1 MSRGKRW
8 GMKRFP
14 RAAVWIVSFWS
25 LFLAFGQE
33 SGAREPRG
41 DAKNYPTTAQ
51 IQESPGTAQ
60 RESTMSRASAE
71 SDRAARDTRPG
82 EKVEGAPSA
91 EKRATRFAVT
101 TYVIEGNTILKQS
114 AIDAILDKY
123 KGSEIQIGDVEKAR
137 IELEKAYHE
146 AGYPTV
152 LVNLPEQTIED
163 GVVKLQIIEAPLIE
177 IAVTGNQYYRRYEI
191 LSKLPSVKYGAVLY
205 EPTFAKELAALN
217 ANPDVEVAPVLKPGS
232 EPGTISLELKVKD
245 RLPVHAKLEADNR
258 GPVTTPRDR
267 VLAEVQ
273 HTNLFGG
280 DEILTASTV
289 QTPTDWGAVQS
300 YSLSFVDPIIW
311 PDHLLAVYAS
321 KSSSNSVLAGG
332 SVFAGGGNI
341 TIAGNATIA
350 GTRYYFPIFPGGKT
364 VHQLAVGVDYKK
376 LERTE
381 ATFPGGLGTIT
392 VLKPIQYTPLSL
404 AYSGTMLDRM
414 GVNRFTATV
423 KGYVAGMI
431 PGGRKQD
438 FTGDPSDPIN
448 NPPLRRGS
456 TGTFAVLQAGY
467 DRSQPL
473 PKDFLFTL
481 HLDGQWAS
489 QPLIPAEQYFAG
501 GMDTVR
507 GYLNFET
514 AGDHAVRGRAE
525 ILTPELLS
533 IPIDRIWQRQRSSDY
548 NVRLRLVAFY
558 DAAKLWVAQPSPG
571 QIDHF
576 NLQGTGFGIRATL
589 PKDVGVLKVDQGW
602 ALHETP
608 TTKRG
613 DTFVHFSVGIA
624 Y

>member
-1 MSRGKRW
+1 MALQVVRLLVLWGTVMLGSIECGAQDTAPMRNGNGTKDLRPSSRN
-8 GMKRFP
+8 
-14 RAAVWIVSFWS
+14 AAV
-25 LFLAFGQE
+25 E
-33 SGAREPRG
+33 TSGTSRRTASPDPIPRKPEGNRE
-41 DAKNYPTTAQ
+41 T
-51 IQESPGTAQ
+51 
-60 RESTMSRASAE
+60 
-71 SDRAARDTRPG
+71 G
-82 EKVEGAPSA
+82 EPDKQDV
-91 EKRATRFAVT
+91 RFAVT
-101 TYVIEGNTILKQS
+101 TFVVDGNTILAQNK
-114 AIDAILDKY
+114 IDAILEKY
-123 KGSEIQIGDVEKAR
+123 KGNDLSLRDIERAR
-137 IELEKAYHE
+137 VELEKAYHE

-152 LVNLPEQTIED
+152 LANLPEQTIES
-163 GVVKLQIIEAPLIE
+163 GMVKLQVIEAPLIE
-177 IAVTGNQYYRRYEI
+177 IAVTGNKHYRRYEI

-205 EPTFAKELAALN
+205 EPAFAKELAALN
-217 ANPDVEVAPVLKPGS
+217 ANPDIEVAPILKPGS

-267 VLAEVQ
+267 LLTEIQ
-273 HTNLFGG
+273 HTNVFGG

-300 YSLSFVDPIIW
+300 YSLSFVDPLIW

-332 SVFAGGGNI
+332 SVFAGGGDI
-341 TIAGNATIA
+341 RIAGNATIA
-350 GTRYYFPIFPGGKT
+350 GTRYYFPIFPGGRA
-364 VHQLAVGVDYKK
+364 VHQLALGIDYKR

-404 AYSGTMLDRM
+404 SYTGSMPDRF
-414 GVNRFTATV
+414 GVNRLTTGV

-438 FTGDPSDPIN
+438 FMGDPNDPVN
-448 NPPLRRGS
+448 NPPLRVGS
-456 TGTFAVLQAGY
+456 TGTFAVIQAGY

-473 PKDFLFTL
+473 PKEFLLSL
-481 HLDGQWAS
+481 HADGQWAS

-525 ILTPELLS
+525 LTTPELLTL
-533 IPIDRIWQRQRSSDY
+533 PLDRIWQRQRSAEY
-548 NVRLRLVAFY
+548 TVRLRLLAFF
-558 DAAKLWVAQPSPG
+558 DAAKLWIEHAAPG

-589 PKDVGVLKVDQGW
+589 PKDIGVLKVDQGW
-602 ALHETP
+602 ALHSTP